1 MTINERNPD
10 MSVKI
15 IVDST
20 ADLNEAIKDQVAI
33 VPLTICFGEEEYVDG
48 VTITH
53 HQFYE
58 KLVESDILP
67 TTSQAYCSDAC
78 RTLARRDADKK
89 RKRRIRQHKG

>member
-53 HQFYE
+53 HQF
-58 KLVESDILP
+58 L
-67 TTSQAYCSDAC
+67 
-78 RTLARRDADKK
+78 
-89 RKRRIRQHKG
+89 

>member
-48 VTITH
+48 VTITPVSYTH
-53 HQFYE
+53 
-58 KLVESDILP
+58 LTLP
-67 TTSQAYCSDAC
+67 TK
-78 RTLARRDADKK
+78 LEV
-89 RKRRIRQHKG
+89 

>member
-33 VPLTICFGEEEYVDG
+33 VPLTICFGEEE
-48 VTITH
+48 T
-53 HQFYE
+53 Q
-58 KLVESDILP
+58 L
-67 TTSQAYCSDAC
+67 
-78 RTLARRDADKK
+78 
-89 RKRRIRQHKG
+89 

>member
-1 MTINERNPD
+1 

-58 KLVESDILP
+58 SWWKVTFFQPPARLP
-67 TTSQAYCSDAC
+67 SAFMKVFDEV
-78 RTLARRDADKK
+78 
-89 RKRRIRQHKG
+89 